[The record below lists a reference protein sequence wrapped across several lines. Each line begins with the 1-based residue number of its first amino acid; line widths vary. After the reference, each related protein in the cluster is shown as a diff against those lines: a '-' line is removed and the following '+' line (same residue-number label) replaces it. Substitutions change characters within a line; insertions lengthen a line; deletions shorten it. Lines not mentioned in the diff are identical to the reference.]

1 MLLLGILPD
10 STLQNAAELPSAVA
24 ASRWD
29 QQTNSPQTSTLA
41 LAHPPVCPRCP
52 FALAPA
58 PSFAIGSGD
67 TNGTGNGNGVNT
79 YRTSARPGARHRH
92 AAHNGKYVT
101 VADAARQA
109 RECVILVGVGLLRIY
124 FGLREALQP
133 SSSLCPVLDE
143 DFSGAH
149 FNFTSTSSPHRL

>member
-1 MLLLGILPD
+1 VSLRAGFLPG
-10 STLQNAAELPSAVA
+10 THHTNTSA
-24 ASRWD
+24 
-29 QQTNSPQTSTLA
+29 
-41 LAHPPVCPRCP
+41 
-52 FALAPA
+52 
-58 PSFAIGSGD
+58 D
-67 TNGTGNGNGVNT
+67 TAGN
-79 YRTSARPGARHRH
+79 RTSARPGARHRH

-101 VADAARQA
+101 AADAARQA

-133 SSSLCPVLDE
+133 PSSLCPVLDE